1 MSFPGPEYTTSER
14 PADIEGQTRREPL
27 LTEADVKLLA
37 EAIKAGSAP
46 DGTPRPQ
53 VIRSTL
59 WLMVAVGALAGAWV
73 GLHSWHPP
81 VSVSYTGSA
90 TTLSN
95 ISMGSRSR
103 RS

>member
-46 DGTPRPQ
+46 DGSPSAP
-53 VIRSTL
+53 
-59 WLMVAVGALAGAWV
+59 G
-73 GLHSWHPP
+73 HP
-81 VSVSYTGSA
+81 
-90 TTLSN
+90 
-95 ISMGSRSR
+95 
-103 RS
+103 